1 VKEEMMVQAEVGGV
15 VKVGVPKGYEK
26 EASISDDTA
35 VELAKLLIE
44 VERKMGSPQDFE
56 WAVEGGVL
64 YCLQTRPIVTL
75 PPTCFYDNQTVG
87 GRAVLWDNS
96 NIVES
101 YSGVTSPL
109 TFSFVS
115 RAYTEVYTM
124 TLKVCQV
131 PLDVIES
138 YKPYVSNM
146 LGLVRGNIYYNLVN
160 WYRYVSCMPVGD
172 SAKFMETMMG
182 VKQTLE
188 PELEAELG
196 RIQDSVP
203 KYGYLT
209 KMKVVYKMLH
219 SIFFIDGMVEGFFA
233 NFNKHYE
240 DALQRDFREMSLVDQ
255 VDFVE
260 HLFKDVLGHWE
271 VPIINDAYVMLFFG
285 LLKKMVQKYLVED
298 STKAESLQND
308 LLCGQG
314 NVESTEP
321 TKMLMRIAEYV
332 DSHSPQLRE
341 WFVEEKTGVLD
352 MLREEVEVSLAR
364 REGSAEPMST
374 SSDGLRQRR
383 KGGGASLLAGGEK
396 DPPSVI
402 LQEKRNVVQTMRLF
416 LARYGFRCINELKL
430 EENTLHDDPGFL
442 YEMIRG
448 YVRSKTYSIADMEA
462 KEVEIRSAAE
472 KIISEKLQV
481 HQRLLFNWVLFHAR
495 RGVRHRENMRFARTK
510 LFGIFRTLFRGIGHN
525 LRSLKQ
531 LDDRQDVFY
540 LTLDEIISY
549 VEGRS
554 VTTNLRGLVELRKKE
569 YEGYRKGLPPP
580 ERFMTKGACG
590 ITFEF
595 PQLLDDLNL
604 LKEVELE
611 AASDPNVL
619 RGVPCCPGVVD
630 GVVRV
635 VKTVDEAEGLD
646 GEILVTAR
654 TDPGWVPL
662 YPLCSGLIIER
673 GSLLS
678 HSAVVA
684 RELGLPTIV
693 SVSGGLMK
701 RLKTGMRV
709 IMDAGKG
716 TVTIPTKE
724 E

>member
-1 VKEEMMVQAEVGGV
+1 
-15 VKVGVPKGYEK
+15 
-26 EASISDDTA
+26 
-35 VELAKLLIE
+35 
-44 VERKMGSPQDFE
+44 
-56 WAVEGGVL
+56 
-64 YCLQTRPIVTL
+64 
-75 PPTCFYDNQTVG
+75 
-87 GRAVLWDNS
+87 
-96 NIVES
+96 
-101 YSGVTSPL
+101 
-109 TFSFVS
+109 
-115 RAYTEVYTM
+115 
-124 TLKVCQV
+124 
-131 PLDVIES
+131 
-138 YKPYVSNM
+138 
-146 LGLVRGNIYYNLVN
+146 
-160 WYRYVSCMPVGD
+160 
-172 SAKFMETMMG
+172 
-182 VKQTLE
+182 
-188 PELEAELG
+188 
-196 RIQDSVP
+196 
-203 KYGYLT
+203 
-209 KMKVVYKMLH
+209 
-219 SIFFIDGMVEGFFA
+219 
-233 NFNKHYE
+233 
-240 DALQRDFREMSLVDQ
+240 
-255 VDFVE
+255 
-260 HLFKDVLGHWE
+260 
-271 VPIINDAYVMLFFG
+271 
-285 LLKKMVQKYLVED
+285 
-298 STKAESLQND
+298 
-308 LLCGQG
+308 
-314 NVESTEP
+314 
-321 TKMLMRIAEYV
+321 MLMRIAEYV

-383 KGGGASLLAGGEK
+383 KGGGASLPAGGEK